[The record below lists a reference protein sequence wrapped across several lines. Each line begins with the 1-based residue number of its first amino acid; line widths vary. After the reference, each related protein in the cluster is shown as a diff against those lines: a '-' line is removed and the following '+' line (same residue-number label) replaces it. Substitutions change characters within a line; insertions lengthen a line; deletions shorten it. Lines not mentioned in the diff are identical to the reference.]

1 MLKISIPSDYR
12 YDATRNT
19 LRGLHGKSK
28 RRIHRLVVFPLNFR
42 DGNTPRESQN
52 SKIRV
57 TSAIDSSF
65 KVLRGTHRVPSIAIA
80 TGTRAKCSFEFN
92 FRRTMF
98 RFFFFV
104 FFFFFSNFAHSI
116 RNSRFRTI
124 DDRIFDCV
132 IAARFQFE
140 IREKHFERVNLISV
154 VLSLQRNGEPVITLC
169 VIEERG
175 FFEGETFALFISV
188 NEKPLSRR
196 GCGEWAL
203 SRWVCMQECCD
214 SRMFIV
220 ASVRRDC
227 SDQ

>member
-92 FRRTMF
+92 FRRRMF

-104 FFFFFSNFAHSI
+104 FFFFFKLCTLDPKFAVSNDRRSYLRLRYRGAIPI
-116 RNSRFRTI
+116 RNS
-124 DDRIFDCV
+124 
-132 IAARFQFE
+132 
-140 IREKHFERVNLISV
+140 
-154 VLSLQRNGEPVITLC
+154 
-169 VIEERG
+169 
-175 FFEGETFALFISV
+175 
-188 NEKPLSRR
+188 
-196 GCGEWAL
+196 
-203 SRWVCMQECCD
+203 
-214 SRMFIV
+214 
-220 ASVRRDC
+220 
-227 SDQ
+227 